1 MCIGVES
8 GDGGWLRER
17 ERGGGG
23 LLVKISDNKAPF
35 QIFASDDYAVQ

>member
-1 MCIGVES
+1 MCIGVET

-17 ERGGGG
+17 EGGG

>member
-1 MCIGVES
+1 MCIGVGT

-17 ERGGGG
+17 GGGGG

-35 QIFASDDYAVQ
+35 QIFAFDDYAVQ